1 MKISLY
7 LFTKQQK
14 NIHTSQQFFTLMKTS
29 KLLGTFFKP
38 NVNTNVA
45 SQTTLAIVRAVLGI
59 MMIHNG
65 FDKLADIEGFAQ
77 AYVAYLGLPFPIFLS
92 YVAAYTELI
101 GAPLVMVG
109 LFTRPAAL
117 GLFST
122 MCVAM
127 YHHVKVAGLSLPYLE
142 LSAIYA
148 ACFLYFAI
156 NGPGLFSFDALIVN
170 GIDATSL
177 SAKAK
182 QVMRLQ
188 ASIQADEAAEE
199 SEVSVS

>member
-1 MKISLY
+1 MNTTQL
-7 LFTKQQK
+7 L
-14 NIHTSQQFFTLMKTS
+14 S
-29 KLLGTFFKP
+29 KFFKP
-38 NVNTNVA
+38 NVSTNIA
-45 SQTTLAIVRAVLGI
+45 SQTTLAIVRAVLGV

-65 FDKLADIEGFAQ
+65 LDKLADIESFAQ

-148 ACFLYFAI
+148 ASFLYFAI
-156 NGPGLFSFDALIVN
+156 NGPGLFSFDALIAN
-170 GIDATSL
+170 GIDTSAL

-182 QVMRLQ
+182 KVMRLDKTFKG
-188 ASIQADEAAEE
+188 SGVIEK
-199 SEVSVS
+199 SEVGVK

>member
-1 MKISLY
+1 MNT
-7 LFTKQQK
+7 TK
-14 NIHTSQQFFTLMKTS
+14 NVA
-29 KLLGTFFKP
+29 KLLGSFFKP
-38 NVNTNVA
+38 NVSTNVA

-65 FDKLADIEGFAQ
+65 MDKLADIEGFAQ

-92 YVAAYTELI
+92 YVAAFTELI

-156 NGPGLFSFDALIVN
+156 NGPGLFSFDALIAN
-170 GIDATSL
+170 GIDARAL
-177 SAKAK
+177 SSKAK
-182 QVMRLQ
+182 QVMRLEK
-188 ASIQADEAAEE
+188 ASASDNVIAK
-199 SEVSVS
+199 SEVAAK

>member
-1 MKISLY
+1 MNISSL
-7 LFTKQQK
+7 
-14 NIHTSQQFFTLMKTS
+14 TSL
-29 KLLGTFFKP
+29 FFKP
-38 NVNTNVA
+38 NVNANTA
-45 SQTTLAIVRAVLGI
+45 SQATLAIARVIIGL

-65 FDKLADIEGFAQ
+65 QDKLADIESFAQ

-101 GAPLVMVG
+101 AAPLVMVG
-109 LFTRPAAL
+109 LFTRPAAF

-148 ACFLYFAI
+148 ACFLYFTV
-156 NGPGLFSFDALIVN
+156 NGPGLFSFDALIAN
-170 GIDATSL
+170 RIDASAL

-182 QVMRLQ
+182 QVMRLERAFQ
-188 ASIQADEAAEE
+188 AGSVQK
-199 SEVSVS
+199 SEVTAQ